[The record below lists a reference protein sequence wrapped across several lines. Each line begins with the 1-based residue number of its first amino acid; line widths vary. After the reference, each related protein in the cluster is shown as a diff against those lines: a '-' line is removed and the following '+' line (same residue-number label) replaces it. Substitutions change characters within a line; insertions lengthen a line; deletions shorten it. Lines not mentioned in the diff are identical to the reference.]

1 VIKANAPEILTGIG
15 AGGVVAT
22 SYLTAKASYKASEV
36 IHEREDKEGTP
47 FDSKERFKERTKL
60 VWKLYIPPVAS
71 GAITI
76 VCIVASQKTAGRRT
90 SAAIAAY
97 SITEKAFSEYKEKVI
112 EEIGSGKEQ
121 KIRDKIAQDKVDAN
135 PSKSKEVVIVAGGHV
150 LFQESL
156 TGRYFRTDMESLN
169 KSVNQF
175 NHLINN
181 NVLVALSE
189 FYDLIGLEPTSQSSE
204 IGWSSEKLMELC
216 YHAVVDADAGEPVI
230 VFDYNPLPKAI
241 WS

>member
-1 VIKANAPEILTGIG
+1 MGIG

-22 SYLTAKASYKASEV
+22 SYLTAKASYRASEV
-36 IHEREDKEGTP
+36 IHEKEDKDGTP
-47 FDSKERFKERTKL
+47 FDAKERFKERTKL
-60 VWKLYIPPVAS
+60 VWKLYVPPVAS

-121 KIRDKIAQDKVDAN
+121 KLRDKIAQDKVDAN
-135 PSKSKEVVIVAGGHV
+135 PPKSKEVVIVAGGHV

-156 TGRYFRTDMESLN
+156 TGRYLRTDMESMN
-169 KSVNQF
+169 RAVNEF
-175 NHLINN
+175 NHLVNN
-181 NVLVALSE
+181 HILVALSE
-189 FYDLIGLEPTSQSSE
+189 FYDLIGLEPTSQCAE
-204 IGWSSEKLMELC
+204 IGWSSDKLLELS
-216 YHAVVDADAGEPVI
+216 YHAVVDKDAGEAVI
-230 VFDYNPLPKAI
+230 VFDYNPLPKPI
-241 WS
+241 WD